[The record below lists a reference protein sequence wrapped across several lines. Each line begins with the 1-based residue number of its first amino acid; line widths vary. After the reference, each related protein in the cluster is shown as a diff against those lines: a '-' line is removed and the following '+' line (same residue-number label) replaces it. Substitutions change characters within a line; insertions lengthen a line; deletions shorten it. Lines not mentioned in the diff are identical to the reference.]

1 MIDKFSKNSSLN
13 VLVWVQNN
21 FPLHLDLK
29 DINTYFGSTKVFTS
43 LQKHNIPIPTCHG
56 QGLCIIKGSILSFF
70 YFHKKK
76 ELNSFQSSLLTHLS
90 IDERN

>member
-21 FPLHLDLK
+21 FPSHLDLK
-29 DINTYFGSTKVFTS
+29 DINTYFDSTKVFTS
-43 LQKHNIPIPTCHG
+43 LQKHNIPIPTHHG
-56 QGLCIIKGSILSFF
+56 QGLRIIKGSILSFLNF
-70 YFHKKK
+70 CKQK
-76 ELNSFQSSLLTHLS
+76 EPNSFQSSLLTHLN